1 MFASRSY
8 KSGCCEFKLYH
19 SIGEHPSRNIDQ
31 LFIYQLK
38 SHGIQG
44 KYHDCR
50 SERSGESLTFDFFPQ
65 FVAVF
70 ATLALANAGL
80 IAEQPAYTS
89 YSYAAAPAV
98 KTLVQPVAYAA
109 GHHEYHHAPAS
120 SSSFQK
126 ISFPQQKTYI
136 AQPAVHSYEPQYVQS
151 YHHEP
156 AHQVYAAAPVYGHYE
171 HGSSEQNI
179 VRSHHGTVSH
189 ISKAVDTP
197 HSSVRKYDTRVINDG
212 YKTVSYAQPAYVAQP
227 AVHSYASPVLAKTVV
242 SAPVVHKIAQP
253 VQQYVAQPA
262 VQHYS
267 AQPAHYHYA
276 QPQTYAQHAPV
287 LATKVHYSPAIEVA
301 HASFESPDA
310 HYSW

>member
-1 MFASRSY
+1 M
-8 KSGCCEFKLYH
+8 L
-19 SIGEHPSRNIDQ
+19 
-31 LFIYQLK
+31 
-38 SHGIQG
+38 
-44 KYHDCR
+44 
-50 SERSGESLTFDFFPQ
+50 
-65 FVAVF
+65 

-89 YSYAAAPAV
+89 YSYGSPAV

-109 GHHEYHHAPAS
+109 DHHEYHHAPAQ

-126 ISFPQQKTYI
+126 ISFPQQKAYI
-136 AQPAVHSYEPQYVQS
+136 AQPAVHSYEPQYVSS

-156 AHQVYAAAPVYGHYE
+156 AHQVYAAAPVSYGHYE

-189 ISKAVDTP
+189 ISKAVDGP

-212 YKTVSYAQPAYVAQP
+212 YKTVSYAQPTAYYAQP

-242 SAPVVHKIAQP
+242 ASPVVHKIAQP
-253 VQQYVAQPA
+253 VIAKTVVSQPIQQYVAQPA
-262 VQHYS
+262 IHQYS
-267 AQPAHYHYA
+267 AQPAHYQYAA

-287 LATKVHYSPAIEVA
+287 LATKIHYSPAIEVA